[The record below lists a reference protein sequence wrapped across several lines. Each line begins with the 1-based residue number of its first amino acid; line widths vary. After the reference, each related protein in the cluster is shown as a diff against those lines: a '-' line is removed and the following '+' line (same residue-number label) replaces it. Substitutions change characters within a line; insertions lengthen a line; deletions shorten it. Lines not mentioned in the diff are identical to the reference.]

1 MNFVYKTVVVAA
13 TVLAATSCIQDEA
26 LNTECDIITC
36 SFPSEIVVSD
46 PTITNNRV
54 TVNVVPDANISKL
67 APTFTLTEGAT
78 ISPASGSVQNFLNA
92 DDHTVNYTV
101 TSQDGEWHKT
111 YRVQVVQ
118 QLKPSEYLFNKVEL
132 DPTKKYSIFNE
143 YDENGNFLMAWS
155 SGNPGYVMCGEAN
168 KAARAAYGK
177 DNYKDHIWEFF
188 PTLAVFPEG
197 TTMKTDNDNVTSFV
211 NGGKYAQ
218 PEYIRLVTRSTGG
231 FGAQVKMPIAAGNIF
246 QGEFDLG
253 SGSAVSQPR
262 EATRFGEP
270 YNYKPVKLSG
280 EYRFKAGDVFTDG
293 KGNVVV
299 GRKDIFSIYAIFFE
313 SDDDVKF
320 IDSNVHY
327 NDFMHPNMVALA
339 NLTDAH
345 ETGLGD
351 DDWVKFEIEF
361 DYDKYKKAV
370 NADLLA
376 KGVYRLG
383 IVIASSAEGDYF
395 RGAVGSTLDVRNI
408 KVTNE

>member
-54 TVNVVPDANISKL
+54 TVNVVPDADISKL

-111 YRVQVVQ
+111 YRVQVEQ

-155 SGNPGYVMCGEAN
+155 SGNPGYEICGEAN

-246 QGEFDLG
+246 QGEF
-253 SGSAVSQPR
+253 GSAVSQPR

>member
-54 TVNVVPDANISKL
+54 TVNVVPDADISKL

-78 ISPASGSVQNFLNA
+78 IRPASGSVQNFLNA

-143 YDENGNFLMAWS
+143 YDDNGNFLMAWS

-253 SGSAVSQPR
+253 SAVSQPR

-293 KGNVVV
+293 KGNGVV

>member
-54 TVNVVPDANISKL
+54 TVNVVPDADISKL

-155 SGNPGYVMCGEAN
+155 SGNSGYVMCGEAN

-246 QGEFDLG
+246 QGEFDL
-253 SGSAVSQPR
+253 GSAVSQPR

-395 RGAVGSTLDVRNI
+395 RGAVGSTLDVRKI
-408 KVTNE
+408 KVTN

>member
-54 TVNVVPDANISKL
+54 TVNVVPDADISKL

-92 DDHTVNYTV
+92 DDHTVSYTV

-143 YDENGNFLMAWS
+143 YDDNGNFLMAWS

-246 QGEFDLG
+246 QGEFDL
-253 SGSAVSQPR
+253 GSAVSQPR

-376 KGVYRLG
+376 KSVYRLG

>member
-54 TVNVVPDANISKL
+54 TVNVVPDADISKL

-92 DDHTVNYTV
+92 DDHTVSYTV

-188 PTLAVFPEG
+188 PTLAVFPKG

-246 QGEFDLG
+246 QGEFDL
-253 SGSAVSQPR
+253 GSAVSQPR

-345 ETGLGD
+345 ETGLDD

>member
-54 TVNVVPDANISKL
+54 TVNVVPDADISKL

-177 DNYKDHIWEFF
+177 DNYKGHIWEFF

-218 PEYIRLVTRSTGG
+218 PGYIRLVTRSTGG

-246 QGEFDLG
+246 QGEFDL
-253 SGSAVSQPR
+253 GSAVSQPR

>member
-13 TVLAATSCIQDEA
+13 TVLAATSCIQNEA

-54 TVNVVPDANISKL
+54 TVNVVPDADISKL

-92 DDHTVNYTV
+92 DHHTVSYTV

-246 QGEFDLG
+246 QGEFDL
-253 SGSAVSQPR
+253 GSAVSQPR

>member
-54 TVNVVPDANISKL
+54 TVNVVPDADISKL

-101 TSQDGEWHKT
+101 ISQDGEWHKT

-143 YDENGNFLMAWS
+143 YDDNGNFLMAWS

-177 DNYKDHIWEFF
+177 DNYNDHIWEFF

-246 QGEFDLG
+246 QGEFDL
-253 SGSAVSQPR
+253 GSAVSQPR

>member
-54 TVNVVPDANISKL
+54 TVNVVPDADISKL

-92 DDHTVNYTV
+92 DDHTVSYTV

-253 SGSAVSQPR
+253 SAVSQPR

-361 DYDKYKKAV
+361 DYDKYKKVV

-395 RGAVGSTLDVRNI
+395 RGSVGSTLDVRNL
-408 KVTNE
+408 KVTHE

>member
-54 TVNVVPDANISKL
+54 TVNVVPDADISKL

-92 DDHTVNYTV
+92 DDHTVSYTV

-143 YDENGNFLMAWS
+143 YDENANFLMAWS

-246 QGEFDLG
+246 QGEFDL
-253 SGSAVSQPR
+253 GSAVSQPR

-361 DYDKYKKAV
+361 DYDKYKKVV

>member
-36 SFPSEIVVSD
+36 SFPSEIVVSV

-54 TVNVVPDANISKL
+54 TVNVVPDADISKL

-92 DDHTVNYTV
+92 DDHTVSYTV

-246 QGEFDLG
+246 QGEFDL
-253 SGSAVSQPR
+253 GSAVSQPR

>member
-92 DDHTVNYTV
+92 DDHTVSYTV

-168 KAARAAYGK
+168 KVARAAYGK

-246 QGEFDLG
+246 QGEFDL
-253 SGSAVSQPR
+253 GSAVSQPR

>member
-54 TVNVVPDANISKL
+54 TVNVVPDADISKL

-92 DDHTVNYTV
+92 DDHTVSYTV

-143 YDENGNFLMAWS
+143 YDDNGNFLMAWS

-253 SGSAVSQPR
+253 SAVSQPR

-293 KGNVVV
+293 KGNVVSDA
-299 GRKDIFSIYAIFFE
+299 KTFSQ
-313 SDDDVKF
+313 STQ
-320 IDSNVHY
+320 SSS
-327 NDFMHPNMVALA
+327 
-339 NLTDAH
+339 
-345 ETGLGD
+345 
-351 DDWVKFEIEF
+351 
-361 DYDKYKKAV
+361 KA
-370 NADLLA
+370 
-376 KGVYRLG
+376 
-383 IVIASSAEGDYF
+383 
-395 RGAVGSTLDVRNI
+395 T
-408 KVTNE
+408 TT

>member
-54 TVNVVPDANISKL
+54 TVNVVPDADISKL

-231 FGAQVKMPIAAGNIF
+231 LGAQVKMPIAAGNIF

-253 SGSAVSQPR
+253 SAVSQPR
-262 EATRFGEP
+262 EATWFGEP

>member
-54 TVNVVPDANISKL
+54 TVNVVPDADISKL

-92 DDHTVNYTV
+92 DDHTVSYTV

-197 TTMKTDNDNVTSFV
+197 TTMKTDNDNETSFV

-246 QGEFDLG
+246 QGEFDL
-253 SGSAVSQPR
+253 GSAVSQPR

-327 NDFMHPNMVALA
+327 NDFLHPNMVALA

>member
-1 MNFVYKTVVVAA
+1 MNFVYKTVVAAA

-54 TVNVVPDANISKL
+54 TVNVVPDADISKL

-253 SGSAVSQPR
+253 SAVSQPR

-313 SDDDVKF
+313 SDDVKF

>member
-54 TVNVVPDANISKL
+54 TVNVVPDADISKL

-92 DDHTVNYTV
+92 DDHTVSYTV

-132 DPTKKYSIFNE
+132 DPTKIYSIFNE

-246 QGEFDLG
+246 QGKFDL
-253 SGSAVSQPR
+253 GSAVSQPR

>member
-54 TVNVVPDANISKL
+54 TVNVVPDADISKL

-92 DDHTVNYTV
+92 DDHTVSYTV

-143 YDENGNFLMAWS
+143 YDDNGYFLMAWS

-246 QGEFDLG
+246 QGEFDL
-253 SGSAVSQPR
+253 GSAVSQPR

>member
-13 TVLAATSCIQDEA
+13 TALAATSCIQDEA

-54 TVNVVPDANISKL
+54 TVNVVPDADISKL

-92 DDHTVNYTV
+92 DDHTVSYTV

-132 DPTKKYSIFNE
+132 DPTKIYSIFNE

-246 QGEFDLG
+246 QGEFDL
-253 SGSAVSQPR
+253 GSAVSQPR

>member
-13 TVLAATSCIQDEA
+13 TVLAATSCIQNEA

-54 TVNVVPDANISKL
+54 TVNVVPDADISKL

-132 DPTKKYSIFNE
+132 DHTKKYSIFNE

-253 SGSAVSQPR
+253 SAVSQPR

-313 SDDDVKF
+313 SDDVKF

>member
-54 TVNVVPDANISKL
+54 TVNVVPDADISKL

-92 DDHTVNYTV
+92 DDHTVSYTV

-218 PEYIRLVTRSTGG
+218 LEYIRLVTRSTGG

-246 QGEFDLG
+246 QGEFDL
-253 SGSAVSQPR
+253 GSAVSQPR

>member
-92 DDHTVNYTV
+92 DDHTVSYTV

-177 DNYKDHIWEFF
+177 DNYKGHIWEFF

-246 QGEFDLG
+246 QGEFDL
-253 SGSAVSQPR
+253 GSAVSQPR

>member
-54 TVNVVPDANISKL
+54 TVNVVPDADISKL

-78 ISPASGSVQNFLNA
+78 ISPASRSVQNFLNA
-92 DDHTVNYTV
+92 DDHTVSYTV

-143 YDENGNFLMAWS
+143 YDDNGNFLMAWS

-246 QGEFDLG
+246 QGEFDL
-253 SGSAVSQPR
+253 GSAVSQPR

>member
-54 TVNVVPDANISKL
+54 TVNVVPDADISKL

-197 TTMKTDNDNVTSFV
+197 TTMKTDNDNVASFV

-246 QGEFDLG
+246 QGEFDL
-253 SGSAVSQPR
+253 GSAVSQPR

-395 RGAVGSTLDVRNI
+395 RGSVGSTLDVRNL
-408 KVTNE
+408 KVTHE

>member
-54 TVNVVPDANISKL
+54 TVNVVPDADISKL
-67 APTFTLTEGAT
+67 APTFTLTKGAT

-92 DDHTVNYTV
+92 DDHIVNYTV

-253 SGSAVSQPR
+253 SAVSQPR

-345 ETGLGD
+345 ETGLDD

>member
-54 TVNVVPDANISKL
+54 TVNVVPDADISKL

-197 TTMKTDNDNVTSFV
+197 TTMKTDNVTSFV

-253 SGSAVSQPR
+253 SAVFQPR

>member
-54 TVNVVPDANISKL
+54 TVNVVPDADISKL

-92 DDHTVNYTV
+92 DDHTVSYTV

-143 YDENGNFLMAWS
+143 YDEKGNFLMAWS

-197 TTMKTDNDNVTSFV
+197 TTMKTDNNNVTSFV

-253 SGSAVSQPR
+253 SAVSHPR

-313 SDDDVKF
+313 SDAAVKF

>member
-54 TVNVVPDANISKL
+54 TVNVVPDADISKL

-92 DDHTVNYTV
+92 DDHTVSYTV

-253 SGSAVSQPR
+253 SAVSQPR

-395 RGAVGSTLDVRNI
+395 HGAVGSTLDVRNI

>member
-54 TVNVVPDANISKL
+54 TVNVVPDADISKL

-92 DDHTVNYTV
+92 DDHTVSYTV

-143 YDENGNFLMAWS
+143 YDDNGNFLMAWS

-253 SGSAVSQPR
+253 SAVSQPR

-320 IDSNVHY
+320 IDSTVHY

-339 NLTDAH
+339 HLTDAH

>member
-13 TVLAATSCIQDEA
+13 TVLAATSCIQNEA

-54 TVNVVPDANISKL
+54 TVNVVPDVDISKL

-231 FGAQVKMPIAAGNIF
+231 FGAHVKMPIAAGNIF
-246 QGEFDLG
+246 QGEFDL
-253 SGSAVSQPR
+253 GSAVSQPR

>member
-54 TVNVVPDANISKL
+54 TVNVVPDADISKL

-143 YDENGNFLMAWS
+143 CDENGNFLMAWS

-253 SGSAVSQPR
+253 SAVSQPR

-320 IDSNVHY
+320 IASNVHY

>member
-54 TVNVVPDANISKL
+54 TVNVVPDADISKL

-143 YDENGNFLMAWS
+143 YDDNGNFLMAWS
-155 SGNPGYVMCGEAN
+155 SGNPGYVRCGEAN
-168 KAARAAYGK
+168 KAARAAYGN

-246 QGEFDLG
+246 QGEFDL
-253 SGSAVSQPR
+253 GSAVSQPR

>member
-54 TVNVVPDANISKL
+54 TVNVVPDADISKL

-92 DDHTVNYTV
+92 DDHTVSYTV

-143 YDENGNFLMAWS
+143 YDDNGNFLMAWS

-188 PTLAVFPEG
+188 PTLAVFTEG

-246 QGEFDLG
+246 QGEFDL
-253 SGSAVSQPR
+253 GSAVSQPR

>member
-54 TVNVVPDANISKL
+54 TVNVVPDADISKL

-197 TTMKTDNDNVTSFV
+197 TTMKTDNNNVTSFV

-253 SGSAVSQPR
+253 SAVSKPR
-262 EATRFGEP
+262 EATRFGEL

>member
-54 TVNVVPDANISKL
+54 TVNVVPDADISKL

-197 TTMKTDNDNVTSFV
+197 TTMKTDNNNVTSFV

-253 SGSAVSQPR
+253 SAVSKPR

-280 EYRFKAGDVFTDG
+280 EYRFKAGDVFIDG

>member
-54 TVNVVPDANISKL
+54 TVNVVPDADISKL

-143 YDENGNFLMAWS
+143 YDDNGNFLMAWS

-253 SGSAVSQPR
+253 SAVSQPR
-262 EATRFGEP
+262 EATWFGEP

-361 DYDKYKKAV
+361 DYDKYKKTV
-370 NADLLA
+370 NAGLLA

>member
-54 TVNVVPDANISKL
+54 TVNVVPDADISKL

-92 DDHTVNYTV
+92 DDHTVSYTV

-143 YDENGNFLMAWS
+143 YDDNCNFLMAWS
-155 SGNPGYVMCGEAN
+155 SGNPGYVMCCEAN

-246 QGEFDLG
+246 QGEFDL
-253 SGSAVSQPR
+253 GSAVSQPR

>member
-54 TVNVVPDANISKL
+54 TVNVVPDADISKL

-92 DDHTVNYTV
+92 DDHTVSYTV

-253 SGSAVSQPR
+253 SAVSQPR

-320 IDSNVHY
+320 IDRNVLY

>member
-46 PTITNNRV
+46 PTITNDRV
-54 TVNVVPDANISKL
+54 TVNVVPDADISKL

-197 TTMKTDNDNVTSFV
+197 TTMKTGNDNVTSFV

-246 QGEFDLG
+246 QGEFDL
-253 SGSAVSQPR
+253 GSAVSQPR

-320 IDSNVHY
+320 INSNVHY